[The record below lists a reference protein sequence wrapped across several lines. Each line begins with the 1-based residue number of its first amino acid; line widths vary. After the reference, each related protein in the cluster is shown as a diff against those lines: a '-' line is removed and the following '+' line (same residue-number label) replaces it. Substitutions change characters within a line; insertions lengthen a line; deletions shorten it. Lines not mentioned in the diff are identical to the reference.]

1 MSPTTYVT
9 GKVLFVLRDTVE
21 SRLKRSMGTHR
32 YLWSMYQLEIPLM
45 AHAVTVTPASAA
57 SITLPETT
65 LSETIL
71 PESDLSE
78 STLSENVPDHVM
90 LDTPHVPTFV
100 DLGLPASLVEVLK
113 ENGIT
118 APFPIQAAAI
128 ADALSGRDTLG
139 RGRTGSGKTLAF
151 VLPTLVRLDET
162 SYELRRNCPRA
173 VILVPTR
180 ELANQVRDVLAPYA
194 RHMKLRYT
202 TIYGGV
208 SYNPQITALRDGVD
222 IVVACPG
229 RFVDLMESGHVHLDD
244 VEVTILDEADH
255 MAELGFLEA
264 VTRILKETPETSQ
277 RLLFSATLDRGI
289 DTLVKKFLHNPIT
302 HEVDPED
309 SPVDAMSHHV
319 FHVDQAERLSV
330 ITDLCQAPGRALV
343 FTRTK
348 HGARK
353 LTEQLIKAGVPSVEL
368 HGNLSQAVRAKNLQA
383 FSTGKADTL
392 VATDIAAR
400 GIHVDDIALVIHA
413 DPPEEH
419 KAFLHRS
426 GRTARAGAEGTV
438 VTMMTDQ
445 QRRSVKRLM
454 RDAGITATI
463 TKVDAQHPM
472 LQELAPGERVFK
484 EMPSLDEPRRE
495 RSGRERSGRERSG
508 RERSGGERSGN
519 RDRSGGRGRSDN
531 RGRSEN
537 RDRSERSDGPRG
549 GHRDRNSSG
558 RSAHGRSDG
567 GSRGP
572 KKYGKHNSSSRSSV
586 AKGAASH

>member
-1 MSPTTYVT
+1 MALATLASDDVSNPVAPTETAN
-9 GKVLFVLRDTVE
+9 TVPTFAE
-21 SRLKRSMGTHR
+21 LG
-32 YLWSMYQLEIPLM
+32 
-45 AHAVTVTPASAA
+45 
-57 SITLPETT
+57 LPET
-65 LSETIL
+65 
-71 PESDLSE
+71 
-78 STLSENVPDHVM
+78 
-90 LDTPHVPTFV
+90 
-100 DLGLPASLVEVLK
+100 LVQALAD
-113 ENGIT
+113 NNIT
-118 APFPIQAAAI
+118 SPFPIQVAAI

-151 VLPTLVRLDET
+151 TLPTLVRLDET

-180 ELANQVRDVLAPYA
+180 ELANQVKDVLAPYA
-194 RHMKLRYT
+194 RAMKLRYT

-208 SYNPQITALRDGVD
+208 SYNPQISALRDGVD

-229 RFVDLMESGHVHLDD
+229 RFVDLMESGHIRLDD

-264 VTRILKETPETSQ
+264 VTRILEQTPDSSQ

-289 DTLVKKFLHNPIT
+289 DKIVKKFLHNPVT

-309 SPVDAMSHHV
+309 SPVDAMSHHI
-319 FHVDQAERLSV
+319 FHVNQADRISI

-368 HGNLSQAVRAKNLQA
+368 HGNLSQAVRAKNLKA

-438 VTMMTDQ
+438 ITMMTDQ
-445 QRRSVKRLM
+445 QRRAVKRLA
-454 RDAGITATI
+454 RDAGIDATT
-463 TKVDAQHPM
+463 TKVELGDPI
-472 LQELAPGERVFK
+472 LQELAPGERVFR
-484 EMPSLDEPRRE
+484 EMPSIDEPRDDRPKRHGRGGGQGRGGQGRGGQGRGDRDRGHGGQG
-495 RSGRERSGRERSG
+495 RSDRDRGHSGQGRSN
-508 RERSGGERSGN
+508 GERSGDGKGRPAKRHN
-519 RDRSGGRGRSDN
+519 FDRS
-531 RGRSEN
+531 
-537 RDRSERSDGPRG
+537 
-549 GHRDRNSSG
+549 
-558 RSAHGRSDG
+558 A
-567 GSRGP
+567 
-572 KKYGKHNSSSRSSV
+572 SSR
-586 AKGAASH
+586 

>member
-1 MSPTTYVT
+1 
-9 GKVLFVLRDTVE
+9 
-21 SRLKRSMGTHR
+21 
-32 YLWSMYQLEIPLM
+32 M
-45 AHAVTVTPASAA
+45 AHAVVAPASAA
-57 SITLPETT
+57 PT
-65 LSETIL
+65 LSSAPT
-71 PESDLSE
+71 S
-78 STLSENVPDHVM
+78 
-90 LDTPHVPTFV
+90 DTPHVPSFT
-100 DLGLPASLVEVLK
+100 DLGLPTSLVEVLA

-118 APFPIQAAAI
+118 SPFPIQAAAI

-180 ELANQVRDVLAPYA
+180 ELANQVCDVLAPYA

-208 SYNPQITALRDGVD
+208 SYNPQIAALRDGVD

-229 RFVDLMESGHVHLDD
+229 RFVDLMESGHVRLDD

-319 FHVDQAERLSV
+319 FHVDQAQRISV

-368 HGNLSQAVRAKNLQA
+368 HGNLSQAVRAKNLHA

-438 VTMMTDQ
+438 ITMMTDQ

-454 RDAGITATI
+454 RDAGINATI
-463 TKVDAQHPM
+463 TKVDVEHPM

-484 EMPSLDEPRRE
+484 EMPKLEEPRRE
-495 RSGRERSGRERSG
+495 QSSRRGGPRHRSEQ
-508 RERSGGERSGN
+508 
-519 RDRSGGRGRSDN
+519 GGRGGQRGSQRGSQRGGQGGGGARGHSRDGRDGRSFGGRSEGRSDN
-531 RGRSEN
+531 RS
-537 RDRSERSDGPRG
+537 DSRSDK
-549 GHRDRNSSG
+549 
-558 RSAHGRSDG
+558 

-572 KKYGKHNSSSRSSV
+572 KRYSKQNSRSRSSV
-586 AKGAASH
+586 ANGA